1 MCARV
6 RKQPARV
13 DLRVRIVRVRVRGRG
28 RGRGRSMGEYYELLR
43 QVREY
48 RVSTPH
54 HTKLVIVPWRLL
66 ELYSLY

>member
-1 MCARV
+1 MREYRV
-6 RKQPARV
+6 STGLGLGLGLV
-13 DLRVRIVRVRVRGRG
+13 VRVRGRG